1 MTFVIIIFLVSII
14 LAFGILFYRS
24 WEIKTK
30 RINTLE
36 ITELKIPKLPFRH
49 LEKNMLYLTKHIVLG
64 LVLVSAKYWFIMS
77 TKFKK
82 WFDEKWPKINAYFK
96 KKTDKVTSYRHSFL
110 KKAILES
117 KIKIKH
123 IREKVKEELDPEEE
137 KQPEEEK

>member
-1 MTFVIIIFLVSII
+1 MLV
-14 LAFGILFYRS
+14 FKS

-30 RINTLE
+30 RINGDQT
-36 ITELKIPKLPFRH
+36 IELKIPELPFRH

-64 LVLVSAKYWFIMS
+64 VVLVSAKYWFILS

-96 KKTDKVTSYRHSFL
+96 KNTDKVTSYRHSFV

-117 KIKIKH
+117 KVKIKR
-123 IREKVKEELDPEEE
+123 IREKVKEEMSTEE
-137 KQPEEEK
+137 KVEE